1 MASYRTRA
9 FEALLKV
16 GIRSAWRSDVVSVP
30 HIRERVAFMDAMFRA
45 SPRGAKVIRVDA
57 GGVPCDW
64 VTAHGA
70 NTGRVLLYIHGG
82 GFSIHMPRLYASLA
96 SDLSARLKAR
106 VLLVDYRL
114 APEHPF
120 PAAPDDCLA
129 TYRWLLRQPG
139 VEPEQLMIAGD
150 SAGGN
155 LTLVTLLMAKQAGL
169 PMPAAAWAISPG
181 VDCDWSHSSLEE
193 LQALDPMFSTQALN
207 LMNPYFGDSDR
218 NDFRISP
225 VNGDLSGLPPVLLE
239 AGGKEMLKEH
249 PAMFAERARAAG
261 VTVKERVWDG
271 MPHVFQVFPFI
282 PEAQRARRRAC
293 RFLLGRTRTT
303 PSVPCP
309 TRVYSPG
316 GTCPS
321 SDETPG

>member
-30 HIRERVAFMDAMFRA
+30 RIRERVAFMDAMFRK
-45 SPRGAKVIRVDA
+45 SPRGAMVASVQAD
-57 GGVPCDW
+57 GVPCDW
-64 VTAHGA
+64 ITAHGA
-70 NTGRVLLYIHGG
+70 NTGRVLMYIHGG

-96 SDLSARLKAR
+96 ADLSARLKAR

-129 TYRWLLRQPG
+129 TYRWLLQQPG
-139 VEPEQLMIAGD
+139 VEPGQVMVAGD

-155 LTLVTLLMAKQAGL
+155 LTLVTMLMAKQAGL
-169 PMPAAAWAISPG
+169 PMPAAGWAISPG
-181 VDCDWSHSSLEE
+181 VDCDWSHSSVEE
-193 LQALDPMFSTQALN
+193 LQAVDPMFSTQALE
-207 LMNPYFGDSDR
+207 LMTPYFGDVDR
-218 NDFRISP
+218 RDFRVSP
-225 VNGDLSGLPPVLLE
+225 VHGDLAGLPPLLLE

-261 VTVKERVWDG
+261 VRVEDRVWDG
-271 MPHVFQVFPFI
+271 MPHVFQAFGFI
-282 PEAQRARRRAC
+282 PEAQEARARAC
-293 RFLLGRTRTT
+293 RFLASHTGEGLALTG
-303 PSVPCP
+303 
-309 TRVYSPG
+309 
-316 GTCPS
+316 
-321 SDETPG
+321 

>member
-30 HIRERVAFMDAMFRA
+30 RIRERVAFMDAMFRK
-45 SPRGAKVIRVDA
+45 SPRGATVTSVQAD
-57 GGVPCDW
+57 GVPCDW
-64 VTAHGA
+64 ITAHGA
-70 NTGRVLLYIHGG
+70 NTGRVLMYIHGG

-96 SDLSARLKAR
+96 ADLSARLKAR

-129 TYRWLLRQPG
+129 TYRWLLQQPG
-139 VEPEQLMIAGD
+139 VEPGQVMVAGD

-155 LTLVTLLMAKQAGL
+155 LTLVTMLMAKQAGL
-169 PMPAAAWAISPG
+169 AMPAAGWAISPG
-181 VDCDWSHSSLEE
+181 VDCDWSNSSVEE
-193 LQALDPMFSTQALN
+193 LQGIDPMFSTQALG
-207 LMNPYFGDSDR
+207 LMTPYFGDVDR
-218 NDFRISP
+218 RDFRVSP
-225 VNGDLSGLPPVLLE
+225 VHGDLAGLPPLLLE

-261 VTVKERVWDG
+261 VRVEDRVWDG
-271 MPHVFQVFPFI
+271 MPHVFQAFGFI
-282 PEAQRARRRAC
+282 PEAQEARARAC
-293 RFLLGRTRTT
+293 RFLASHTRE
-303 PSVPCP
+303 
-309 TRVYSPG
+309 G
-316 GTCPS
+316 LALAG
-321 SDETPG
+321 

>member
-16 GIRSAWRSDVVSVP
+16 GIRSAWRSDVVSVS
-30 HIRERVAFMDAMFRA
+30 HIRERVAFMDAMFRT
-45 SPRGAKVIRVDA
+45 SPRGATVVSVDA
-57 GGVPCDW
+57 DGVPCDW
-64 VTAHGA
+64 VTASGA
-70 NTGRVLLYIHGG
+70 NNERVLLYIHGG
-82 GFSIHMPRLYASLA
+82 GFSVHLPRLYASFA
-96 SDLSARLKAR
+96 ADLSARLQAR

-120 PAAPDDCLA
+120 PAAPEDCLA
-129 TYRWLLRQPG
+129 TYRWLLEQPG
-139 VEPEQLMIAGD
+139 VEPDQVMIAGD

-181 VDCDWSHSSLEE
+181 VDCDWSHGSLEE

-207 LMNPYFGDSDR
+207 LMNPYFGDADR
-218 NDFRISP
+218 DDFRISP
-225 VNGDLSGLPPVLLE
+225 VNGDLSGLPPMLLE
-239 AGGKEMLKEH
+239 AGGKEMLREH
-249 PAMFAERARAAG
+249 PAIFARRARAAG
-261 VTVKERVWDG
+261 VPVKERVWDG

-293 RFLLGRTRTT
+293 RFLLGHTRTT
-303 PSVPCP
+303 LAR
-309 TRVYSPG
+309 TG
-316 GTCPS
+316 
-321 SDETPG
+321 